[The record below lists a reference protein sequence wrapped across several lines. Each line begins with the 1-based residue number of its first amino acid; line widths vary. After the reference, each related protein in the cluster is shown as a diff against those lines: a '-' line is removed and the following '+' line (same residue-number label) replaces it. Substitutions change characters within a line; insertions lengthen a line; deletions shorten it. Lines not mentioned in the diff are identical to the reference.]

1 MGNRESKFKI
11 NCNNVAQQLINAEKI
26 QWLNVYYCLRIDNIL
41 SWEEESFYYF
51 SGENSKVNNF
61 LRWIVIET
69 VDTILWGVTWSW
81 TESSEWCYLG
91 WNVQQGIRCIVVGVE
106 NPDIK
111 EETPLWNIANI
122 AMILYLRAL
131 KS

>member
-1 MGNRESKFKI
+1 MRNRESKFKI
-11 NCNNVAQQLINAEKI
+11 NCNNVAQQLNNAEKS

-51 SGENSKVNNF
+51 SGKNSKVNDF

-81 TESSEWCYLG
+81 TESNEWCYLG

-106 NPDIK
+106 NPDI
-111 EETPLWNIANI
+111 EDETPLWNIANI

-131 KS
+131 KL